1 MGSMNHAQ
9 RLLQEEANRILASM
23 SEEQLM
29 ESFPYR
35 KDKEPDGKYDMR
47 AAVAYHFVDGH
58 GEKRKAVSM
67 FPGVQYKSTSN
78 KYEFNRLLNKFV
90 ASITAKGNEIIGVY
104 MKGTPEYDREL
115 RIKK

>member
-23 SEEQLM
+23 TETQLM

-35 KDKEPDGKYDMR
+35 KDYEQDGKYDLR
-47 AAVAYHFVDGH
+47 AAVAYNFVDGY
-58 GEKRKAVSM
+58 GERRKAVSM
-67 FPGVQYKSTSN
+67 FPGVQYMSTSN

-90 ASITAKGNEIIGVY
+90 ASLKAKGNEIIGIY
-104 MKGTPEYDREL
+104 MKGTPEYKREL
-115 RIKK
+115 RLK

>member
-23 SEEQLM
+23 TEEDLM
-29 ESFPYR
+29 KGFRYR
-35 KDKEPDGKYDMR
+35 KDYEQDGKYDLR
-47 AAVAYHFVDGH
+47 AAVAYNFVDGH

-67 FPGVQYKSTSN
+67 FPGVQYMGSSN

-90 ASITAKGNEIIGVY
+90 ASLKAKGNEIIGVY
-104 MKGTPEYDREL
+104 MKDTPEYKNAL
-115 RIKK
+115 RLK